1 MQGTAFGT
9 PLCNASHRGFWP
21 EFAEDRSRVA
31 AEGIVI
37 FHESATNYDVVVTQG
52 QPFIFKIIVSEVV
65 QEKIDLKEVSMRG
78 FAACE
83 LLTNRTSPSFFHF
96 DGDTRVLRILEVFST
111 PKRISE

>member
-9 PLCNASHRGFWP
+9 PLCHASHRGFWP

-65 QEKIDLKEVSMRG
+65 QK
-78 FAACE
+78 
-83 LLTNRTSPSFFHF
+83 TNRSKRSF
-96 DGDTRVLRILEVFST
+96 DAGIRGLRIIGEPHVTVFFPFRWRYARASN
-111 PKRISE
+111 IGGFFNS